1 MENTVANMNYQQMNG
16 FDDAPS
22 DDGNGVEVV
31 DLSGIGANASD
42 NQTGVQGNSNPDAV
56 NPTGA
61 ADQTMLNNQ
70 QQIDRAIAKRL
81 QAERK
86 KYAGDIS
93 LSGNIRGLFNGKTDE
108 EIMEKLKGFAAN
120 DYATERNIPVPVA
133 EEVMG
138 MRMNNRPVVT
148 QQTENTNVSP
158 DIQAIADEAKAIE
171 AKYGVN
177 LVQMIADSPDLQHRV
192 FGQGEHLKDIL
203 IEHLQANQPQRK
215 TFSPMASPN
224 GMGTAQQ
231 AMTDEEYRRI
241 TEQVHMGKKVRR

>member
-42 NQTGVQGNSNPDAV
+42 NQTGVQGNGNPDAV

-171 AKYGVN
+171 AK
-177 LVQMIADSPDLQHRV
+177 
-192 FGQGEHLKDIL
+192 
-203 IEHLQANQPQRK
+203 
-215 TFSPMASPN
+215 
-224 GMGTAQQ
+224 
-231 AMTDEEYRRI
+231 
-241 TEQVHMGKKVRR
+241 